1 MMLSTNSF
9 SYFLIKFKKN
19 LKFTE
24 EGRFSFGVCVRLG
37 KDGEEGVRLAVFDYT
52 SILIVGIKKY
62 ELLIKHE
69 IMRVRLLTVLE
80 RLSQKWA
87 GSENRPDNS
96 LWVND
101 KVQELKK
108 IGPAKAI
115 KLQSAGI
122 ITVKDVIEMTTE
134 TMKEVSRVSGIG
146 KKTLL
151 DLQDQSQTALPGDS
165 PYPIAFD
172 WVVGNTNP
180 YLARYGDSWRDEIK
194 KVSRSGLTRV
204 KCVTE
209 LIIHIDTTTKNAY
222 KDTPY
227 KDNYF
232 WAHDAL
238 SQMCDD
244 DAIEWMKEEGYYD
257 RWITPEMKCNEF
269 ISVYDEEKK
278 VQLTSRRYKHRPVG
292 NQPELMPLDAS
303 LNRDIDC
310 SYDMHVLLTAHLD
323 KEDPR
328 KFRKD
333 TPKHIS
339 KAILKLYDPITGVVP
354 RPKRILEDCWRVVSS
369 LKTIVE
375 AGRKIV
381 PGLVNRNGHRN
392 KANQGR
398 KYYPKKKDQVIATM
412 TEMGIFS
419 DVQKI
424 AMEQFADETLNF
436 NS

>member
-1 MMLSTNSF
+1 L
-9 SYFLIKFKKN
+9 
-19 LKFTE
+19 
-24 EGRFSFGVCVRLG
+24 
-37 KDGEEGVRLAVFDYT
+37 
-52 SILIVGIKKY
+52 LIVGIKKY
-62 ELLIKHE
+62 ETMIKQE
-69 IMRVRLLTVLE
+69 IMRVRLLTVVE
-80 RLSQKWA
+80 RISQKWA
-87 GSENRPDNS
+87 GSEKRPEGS
-96 LWVND
+96 LWMDD
-101 KVQELKK
+101 KVTELNK

-115 KLQSAGI
+115 KLQAAGI
-122 ITVKDVIEMTTE
+122 HTVLDVNRLNEE
-134 TMKEVSRVSGIG
+134 TMKEVSMISGIG

-151 DLQDQSQTALPGDS
+151 DLKNQSEAALPGTS

-172 WVVGNTNP
+172 WTLNTTNP
-180 YLARYGDSWRDEIK
+180 YKARYGDTWRDEIK
-194 KVSRSGLTRV
+194 KVSRSGLTKV

-209 LIIHIDTTTKNAY
+209 LIIHIDTATKNAF
-222 KDTPY
+222 KNTPY

-244 DAIEWMKEEGYYD
+244 EAIKWMKTKGYYD
-257 RWITPEMKCNEF
+257 RWITPEMKLNDLVE
-269 ISVYDEEKK
+269 VYDENKNVTLSSK
-278 VQLTSRRYKHRPVG
+278 RYKGRPVG

-310 SYDMHVLLTAHLD
+310 SFDMHVLLTAHLKND
-323 KEDPR
+323 DPR

-333 TPKHIS
+333 TPKNIS

-354 RPKRILEDCWRVVSS
+354 KPNRIIEDCWRVISS

-375 AGRKIV
+375 AGGKIV

-392 KANQGR
+392 KSRKGR
-398 KYYPKKKDQVIATM
+398 KYHPRKKDQVIATM

-419 DVQKI
+419 DVQQI
-424 AMEQFADETLNF
+424 AMEQFAEETLSF

>member
-1 MMLSTNSF
+1 
-9 SYFLIKFKKN
+9 
-19 LKFTE
+19 
-24 EGRFSFGVCVRLG
+24 
-37 KDGEEGVRLAVFDYT
+37 
-52 SILIVGIKKY
+52 
-62 ELLIKHE
+62 
-69 IMRVRLLTVLE
+69 MRVRLLTVIE
-80 RLSQKWA
+80 RISQKWA
-87 GSENRPDNS
+87 GSEKRPEGS
-96 LWVND
+96 LWLND
-101 KVQELKK
+101 KVTELKK

-115 KLQSAGI
+115 KLNSAGI
-122 ITVKDVIEMTTE
+122 NTILDVKGLNEE
-134 TMKEVSRVSGIG
+134 TMKVVSRVSGIG
-146 KKTLL
+146 KKTLQ
-151 DLQDQSQTALPGDS
+151 DLQQQSQAAVPGDS

-172 WVVGNTNP
+172 WTQGNTNP
-180 YLARYGDSWRDEIK
+180 YLACYGASWREEIK

-227 KDNYF
+227 KNDYY

-244 DAIEWMKEEGYYD
+244 DAIEWMKKEGYYA

-269 ISVYDEEKK
+269 IKVYDEEKK
-278 VQLTSRRYKHRPVG
+278 VELTSRRYKHRPVG

-310 SYDMHVLLTAHLD
+310 SFDMHVLLTAHLKRD
-323 KEDPR
+323 DPR

-333 TPKHIS
+333 TPKNIS
-339 KAILKLYDPITGVVP
+339 KAILKLYDPVTGVVP
-354 RPKRILEDCWRVVSS
+354 RPKRILEDCWRVISS

-375 AGRKIV
+375 AGGKIV

-392 KANQGR
+392 KVNQGR
-398 KYYPKKKDQVIATM
+398 KYYPRKKDQVIATM

-424 AMEQFADETLNF
+424 AMEQFAEETLNF